1 MIVTTVAVYVKP
13 ENIEDFIEAS
23 TENHKASIEEPG
35 NMRFDVL
42 QSMSDPTIF
51 LLYEAYQS
59 EEEAVAHKKTEHY
72 LKWKRTVDIIE
83 RDLLLVPEIVIE
95 SYDVTVS
102 EAMKP
107 CFDSV
112 SNAGGWSKSPS
123 YNDKGEWSPQ

>member
-42 QSMSDPTIF
+42 QSMSDPTRF

-59 EEEAVAHKKTEHY
+59 EEEAAAHKKTEHY
-72 LKWKRTVDIIE
+72 LKWRKTVAGWMAKAREGILH
-83 RDLLLVPEIVIE
+83 RVICPK
-95 SYDVTVS
+95 DRG
-102 EAMKP
+102 K
-107 CFDSV
+107 
-112 SNAGGWSKSPS
+112 W
-123 YNDKGEWSPQ
+123 